1 MRRGTAI
8 LVVLVIAGLAAAGVF
23 LVMHGRAS
31 VTAATPPPA
40 PPAVPVVAGTVS
52 SGDVPIY
59 LRGIGTVIAYNTDV
73 VRSQIQ
79 GQLTKITFTEGQTV
93 KSGDTLAE
101 IDPRP
106 YQAQLDQMTA
116 TRDRDQ
122 AQLTNSLA
130 DLDRYNQLLAK
141 GDATIQLLDTQKAQV
156 LQLQSAIKS
165 DEALIEAAK
174 VQLEYTKLTSP
185 IAGVTGVRQVDIGNI
200 IHPTDANG
208 LVVVTQIEPIS
219 VIFTLPE
226 TNLPEIQQQMAKG
239 PLTVL
244 AYSHDD
250 KIKLDEGKLALV
262 NNEILQTTGTI
273 QLKADFPNTAH
284 VLWPGELINARLLL
298 ETRHNGISIA
308 LGGAAGAERRLCLCR
323 RVRPDGAYARRDRGR
338 DQRGT
343 GADRI
348 QASNPTRPSCSR
360 ASTGSSQAAWSRSC
374 TARRPRA
381 PTCKAPSSRQ
391 SREPLGP
398 LHPPAGRHGVA
409 HGGPAVVRA
418 CRLPADAGLLAAQC
432 QLPDHCRLGAI
443 ARRRSG
449 DHGLFSGDAA

>member
-1 MRRGTAI
+1 MRRGIAI
-8 LVVLVIAGLAAAGVF
+8 FVVLVIAGLAAAGVF
-23 LVMHGRAS
+23 LVTHGE
-31 VTAATPPPA
+31 TAAMAPPA
-40 PPAVPVVAGTVS
+40 PPAVPVVVGTVS

-59 LRGIGTVIAYNTDV
+59 LRGIGTVIAYNTVV

-79 GQLTKITFTEGQTV
+79 GQITKITFTEGQTV
-93 KSGDTLAE
+93 KVGDRLAE

-106 YQAQLDQMTA
+106 YQAQLDQMMA

-130 DLDRYNQLLAK
+130 NLDRYNQLLTK
-141 GDATIQLLDTQKAQV
+141 GDATIQLADTQKAQV
-156 LQLQSAIKS
+156 VQLQSAIKS

-185 IAGVTGVRQVDIGNI
+185 IAGVTGVRQIDQGNI
-200 IHPTDANG
+200 IHPTDPNG

-226 TNLPEIQQQMAKG
+226 TDLPEIQQQMAKG

-284 VLWPGELINARLLL
+284 MLWPGELINARLLL
-298 ETRHNGISIA
+298 ETRHNGLSIA
-308 LGGAAGAERRLCLCR
+308 SSAVQQGPNGSYVYVIGPDRAVQMRAVTVAQISEGQALIDSGLKPEENVVVEGQYRLQPGSLVEALHGKAAES
-323 RVRPDGAYARRDRGR
+323 
-338 DQRGT
+338 
-343 GADRI
+343 ADLQSAVE
-348 QASNPTRPSCSR
+348 QAIP
-360 ASTGSSQAAWSRSC
+360 
-374 TARRPRA
+374 
-381 PTCKAPSSRQ
+381 
-391 SREPLGP
+391 
-398 LHPPAGRHGVA
+398 
-409 HGGPAVVRA
+409 
-418 CRLPADAGLLAAQC
+418 
-432 QLPDHCRLGAI
+432 
-443 ARRRSG
+443 
-449 DHGLFSGDAA
+449 

>member
-8 LVVLVIAGLAAAGVF
+8 LVALVIAGLAAGGVF
-23 LVMHGRAS
+23 LFTHGRAQE
-31 VTAATPPPA
+31 TATAPPPA

-79 GQLTKITFTEGQTV
+79 GQLTKITFTEGQMV
-93 KSGDTLAE
+93 KAGDKLAE

-122 AQLTNSLA
+122 AQLTDSLA

-200 IHPTDANG
+200 IHPTDPNG

-308 LGGAAGAERRLCLCR
+308 SSAVQQG
-323 RVRPDGAYARRDRGR
+323 PNGAYVYVVGSDRTVHMRAVTVNEISEGQALIDSGLKPNETVVLEGQYR
-338 DQRGT
+338 LEPGSLVEELH
-343 GADRI
+343 GKEAESADLQSAVE
-348 QASNPTRPSCSR
+348 QAIP
-360 ASTGSSQAAWSRSC
+360 
-374 TARRPRA
+374 
-381 PTCKAPSSRQ
+381 
-391 SREPLGP
+391 
-398 LHPPAGRHGVA
+398 
-409 HGGPAVVRA
+409 
-418 CRLPADAGLLAAQC
+418 
-432 QLPDHCRLGAI
+432 
-443 ARRRSG
+443 
-449 DHGLFSGDAA
+449 

>member
-1 MRRGTAI
+1 MRRGISILVTAI
-8 LVVLVIAGLAAAGVF
+8 VVAIAAGSVF
-23 LVMHGRAS
+23 YLTHGRARE
-31 VTAATPPPA
+31 AANNPPL
-40 PPAVPVVAGTVS
+40 PPLAVPILAGAVNS
-52 SGDVPIY
+52 SDVPIY
-59 LRGIGTVIAYNTDV
+59 LRGIGTVIAYNTVV

-93 KSGDTLAE
+93 KTGDTLAE

-106 YQAQLDQMTA
+106 YQAQLDQMMA

-130 DLDRYNQLLAK
+130 NLDRYNQLLTK
-141 GDATIQLLDTQKAQV
+141 GDATVQLADTQKAQV
-156 LQLQSAIKS
+156 VQLQSAIKS

-185 IAGVTGVRQVDIGNI
+185 IAGVTGVRQIDQGNI
-200 IHPTDANG
+200 IHPTDPNG

-226 TNLPEIQQQMAKG
+226 TDLPEIQQQMAKG

-284 VLWPGELINARLLL
+284 MLWPGELINARLLL
-298 ETRHNGISIA
+298 ETRHNGLSIA
-308 LGGAAGAERRLCLCR
+308 SSAVQQGPNGSYVYVIGPDRAVQMRAVTVAQISEGQALIDSGLKPEENVVVEGQYRLQPGSLVEALHGKAAES
-323 RVRPDGAYARRDRGR
+323 
-338 DQRGT
+338 
-343 GADRI
+343 ADLQSAVE
-348 QASNPTRPSCSR
+348 QAIP
-360 ASTGSSQAAWSRSC
+360 
-374 TARRPRA
+374 
-381 PTCKAPSSRQ
+381 
-391 SREPLGP
+391 
-398 LHPPAGRHGVA
+398 
-409 HGGPAVVRA
+409 
-418 CRLPADAGLLAAQC
+418 
-432 QLPDHCRLGAI
+432 
-443 ARRRSG
+443 
-449 DHGLFSGDAA
+449 